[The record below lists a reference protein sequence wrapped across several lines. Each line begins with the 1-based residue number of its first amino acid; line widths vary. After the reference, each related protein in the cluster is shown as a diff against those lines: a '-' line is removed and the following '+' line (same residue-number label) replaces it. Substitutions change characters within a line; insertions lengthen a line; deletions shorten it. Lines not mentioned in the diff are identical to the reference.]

1 MDPEL
6 RKPLLVANWKMHG
19 TIGES
24 IKIVTTLH
32 NLISDMAHLDVA
44 VAPPFTA
51 MYSVSVALADSHI
64 KLAGQNLLSDEE
76 GAFTGEISGLFLKDI
91 GCDYV
96 LVGHSER
103 RQHFGETDKVVG
115 QKLVAALKSDL
126 IPILCIGETLEERE
140 KNQTLEIIERQ
151 LKRAFFDINLH
162 DFENLVVAYE
172 PVWAIGTGKN
182 ATPGQAGEVHHA
194 IRTWLTK
201 HFDAPTAN
209 RIRLLYGG
217 SVKPEN
223 APALMKEKDVDGL
236 LVGSASLS
244 ADSFAK
250 IVKFEERDN

>member
-1 MDPEL
+1 
-6 RKPLLVANWKMHG
+6 MHG

-24 IKIVTTLH
+24 IKLATTVH
-32 NLISDMAHLDVA
+32 NLISEYPHLEVV

-51 MYSVSVALADSHI
+51 LYSVSVALADSNI
-64 KLAGQNLLSDEE
+64 KLAGQTLLSDEE

-96 LVGHSER
+96 IVGHSER
-103 RQHFGETDKVVG
+103 RQYFGETDKVVA
-115 QKLVAALKSDL
+115 QKLGAALKSDL
-126 IPILCIGETLEERE
+126 VPILCVGESLAERE
-140 KNQTLEIIERQ
+140 KNETMDVIERQ
-151 LKRAFFDINLH
+151 LKRAFLDINRH

-182 ATPGQAGEVHHA
+182 ATPDQAGEVHRFM
-194 IRTWLTK
+194 RTWLTK
-201 HFDAPTAN
+201 YFDAPIAN

-223 APALMKEKDVDGL
+223 AASLMQQKDIDGL
-236 LVGSASLS
+236 LVGSASLNPE
-244 ADSFAK
+244 SFAG